1 MLLMTCEGVGAA
13 PGRTRADPVEET
25 QGDGHRAARHGAD
38 RRQGSAV
45 QEWSDGSRYE
55 GEFVNGFKHG
65 TGRYTWRNGE
75 VTLVK

>member
-1 MLLMTCEGVGAA
+1 MTCEGVGAFPERA
-13 PGRTRADPVEET
+13 GADPVEET
-25 QGDGHRAARHGAD
+25 HSDGHRGARLGED